1 MVVMKNCTWFNKKKN
16 VLQKYEHKIH
26 AIILGFKL
34 SLPIQ
39 K

>member
-1 MVVMKNCTWFNKKKN
+1 MVVMKNCTWFNKKN